1 MVIFLMCFMGGRGS
15 IVALA
20 FFLPGACGIISNM
33 NRHKLILV
41 LVVLA
46 IALMPSV
53 SWAGQPYHAKVV
65 GISDGDTIKV
75 LHNGTQV
82 RIRLY
87 GIDTPERRQASGN
100 RAKRFTSDMVPL

>member
-1 MVIFLMCFMGGRGS
+1 
-15 IVALA
+15 
-20 FFLPGACGIISNM
+20 M

-41 LVVLA
+41 LIALAVVL
-46 IALMPSV
+46 IASA
-53 SWAGQPYHAKVV
+53 SWAGEPYQAKVV

-87 GIDTPERRQASGN
+87 GIDTPEKRQAFGN
-100 RAKRFTSDMVPL
+100 RATVPMIRSR